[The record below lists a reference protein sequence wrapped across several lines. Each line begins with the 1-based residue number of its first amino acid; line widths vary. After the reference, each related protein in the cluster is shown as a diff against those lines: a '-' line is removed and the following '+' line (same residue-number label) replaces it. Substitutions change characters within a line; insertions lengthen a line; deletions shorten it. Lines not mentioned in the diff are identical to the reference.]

1 MTEPFKVNDR
11 RGKSRFVV
19 GQSVDDAR
27 KMASDAADLMRRNF
41 GDTNPYTQAFSRN
54 QEPDEVLREMRL
66 NRRVAAMQKRATGPG
81 YGGTVGGINGAFGA
95 GANVSFATGRPRDPL
110 FYWRENNL
118 PYDITK
124 DSELKKIRAFCSL
137 LYLTHPIIASCIDI
151 FTKFPLQGM
160 SIQCS
165 KDEQIEEF
173 HNILFFEELDYRN
186 YMVDISHQR
195 WLLGEAWPLGA
206 FNETLGVW
214 EGDELLN
221 PDDVEVERSALV
233 KDPRFLIRLPETLR
247 KVLQERSPRWEYNS
261 LIKNYPELQS
271 YAAEDSLMPVSN
283 MLLKQVKFK
292 ADTFH
297 KRGIP
302 ILMRAFRSVV
312 QEEMLNA
319 ALDAIADRLY
329 TPLILVKLG
338 ASASDLGTEVP
349 WIPTQGDLETFE
361 ESMDAALAGDFRV
374 LVNHFATDITSVFGR
389 ENMPDL
395 TGDFDRITDKILQ
408 TFGISQSM
416 LNGADQGETYAAD
429 ALNRDMMATLLT
441 DHQLHLKDFFS
452 DRAKIVA
459 EAQEHYD
466 FEVRNGIRYVKM
478 EEVLKVDEESGEET
492 IVEQPKLL
500 VPTLEFETL
509 TLNDKNTE
517 RAFKESLVQAGVPIP
532 MKSRILGM
540 GFDFDEMLEEKQQEQ
555 VSLAVAEQKTR
566 RETYKVLRDQRLPIP
581 DDLVS
586 DFRPIAKQ
594 PGQPLNPAQDAALP
608 LLGGMPQDLPAL
620 APTLEDQQAQ
630 DEQDS
635 PGPQEQDGPSNV
647 IMMPMQAPE
656 EGDQRPPE
664 SDEQRANMPK
674 PARRIYA
681 SQQISKTAQAEYDR
695 KVRGQ
700 IKTAMAEH
708 YEAPDNSIEDPDRPQ
723 DWQPT
728 GKFGAPRHL
737 GMRAHVAIPESLKW
751 HDELD
756 DEGTA

>member
-1 MTEPFKVNDR
+1 MTEPFTVNNR

-19 GQSVDDAR
+19 GQSVDDAK
-27 KMASDAADLMRRNF
+27 KMVGDAHDLMRKNF

-54 QEPDEVLREMRL
+54 QD
-66 NRRVAAMQKRATGPG
+66 RRIASMQKRATPG
-81 YGGTVGGINGAFGA
+81 GNGIGGINGGFGA

-160 SIQCS
+160 AITCQ

-173 HNILFFEELDYRN
+173 YNNLFFDELDYKN
-186 YMVDISHQR
+186 YLVDISHQR
-195 WLLGEAWPLGA
+195 WLLGEAWPLGS

-214 EGDELLN
+214 EDDELLN

-349 WIPTQGDLETFE
+349 WIPTQDDLETFE

-395 TGDFDRITDKILQ
+395 SGDFERITDKILQ
-408 TFGISQSM
+408 VFGISQTM
-416 LNGADQGETYAAD
+416 LNGAQAGETYAAD

-441 DHQLHLKDFFS
+441 DHQLHLQDFFH
-452 DRAKIVA
+452 DRARIVA

-478 EEVLKVDEESGEET
+478 EEVLKIDEESGEET

-500 VPTLEFETL
+500 VPTLDFETL

-517 RAFKESLVQAGVPIP
+517 RQFREALVQAGVPIP
-532 MKSRILGM
+532 MKSRIVGM
-540 GFDFDEMLEEKQQEQ
+540 GVDFDEMISEKTDEQ
-555 VSLAVAEQKTR
+555 VRLAVAEQEAR
-566 RETYKVLRDQRLPIP
+566 RETYKALRDKRLPIP

-586 DFRPIAKQ
+586 DFRPVAKQ
-594 PGQPLNPAQDAALP
+594 PSTPLNPAQDAALP
-608 LLGGMPQDLPAL
+608 LLGALPQDLPAL
-620 APTLEDQQAQ
+620 APTMEDQQAQ
-630 DEQDS
+630 DDQDA
-635 PGPQEQDGPSNV
+635 PGPMDQDGPSNV
-647 IMMPMQAPE
+647 IMMPVQTPQ

-674 PARRIYA
+674 PAKKYLSQKISKQAQMDYDRRI
-681 SQQISKTAQAEYDR
+681 
-695 KVRGQ
+695 RGQ
-700 IKTAMAEH
+700 IKTAVAQH
-708 YEAPDNSIEDPDRPQ
+708 YEAPDNSIEDPDKPEN
-723 DWQPT
+723 WQPT
-728 GKFGAPRHL
+728 GRFAAPKVA
-737 GMRAHVAIPESLKW
+737 GMRQHVAIPESLKW
-751 HDELD
+751 REELD
-756 DEGTA
+756 ENSEEGTA

>member
-1 MTEPFKVNDR
+1 MSEPFKVSDR
-11 RGKSRFVV
+11 RGRIVV
-19 GQSVDDAR
+19 GQSVDDAK
-27 KMASDAADLMRRNF
+27 KMASDATDLMRRTF

-54 QEPDEVLREMRL
+54 QSTDQVVDEMRL
-66 NRRVAAMQKRATGPG
+66 NRRVASMQKRGMG
-81 YGGTVGGINGAFGA
+81 VGGVNGAFGA

-160 SIQCS
+160 EIRCS

-173 HNILFFEELDYRN
+173 YNNLFFDELGYRN
-186 YMVDISHQR
+186 YLVDVSHQR
-195 WLLGEAWPLGA
+195 WLLGEAWPLGS

-214 EGDELLN
+214 EGEELLN

-283 MLLKQVKFK
+283 MLLKQIRFK

-329 TPLILVKLG
+329 TPLILVRLG

-361 ESMDAALAGDFRV
+361 EAMDAALAGDFRV

-395 TGDFDRITDKILQ
+395 SGDFDRITDRLLQ
-408 TFGISQSM
+408 VFGISQTM
-416 LNGADQGETYAAD
+416 LNGAESGETYAAD

-441 DHQLHLKDFFS
+441 DHQLQLQNFFD
-452 DRAKIVA
+452 DRARIVA

-466 FEVRNGIRYVKM
+466 FEVRGGIRYVKM
-478 EEVLKVDEESGEET
+478 EEVLKVDEETGEET

-500 VPTLEFETL
+500 VPELCFATMTLS
-509 TLNDKNTE
+509 DKQTE
-517 RAFKESLVQAGVPIP
+517 RAFREELVQGGVPLTI
-532 MKSRILGM
+532 KSRIVGM
-540 GFDFDEMLEEKQQEQ
+540 GIDFDQMLEEKQNEQ
-555 VSLAVAEQKTR
+555 VRLAVAEQETR
-566 RETYKVLRDQRLPIP
+566 RETFKALRDQRLPIP
-581 DDLVS
+581 VDLQS
-586 DFRPIAKQ
+586 DFQPVAKQ

-608 LLGGMPQDLPAL
+608 LLGAQPQDLPAL
-620 APTLEDQQAQ
+620 APTMDDQTMEDQQDA
-630 DEQDS
+630 
-635 PGPQEQDGPSNV
+635 PGPQDQDGPSP
-647 IMMPMQAPE
+647 MMLMPMNAVPQD
-656 EGDQRPPE
+656 GDQRPPE
-664 SDEQRANMPK
+664 SDEQRQGMPK
-674 PARRIYA
+674 PARKYL
-681 SQQISKTAQAEYDR
+681 SQKISKTAQADYDR
-695 KVRGQ
+695 QIRGQ
-700 IKTAMAEH
+700 IHEATLKH
-708 YEAPDNSIEDPDRPQ
+708 YEAPDNSEEDQDRPEH
-723 DWQPT
+723 WQPT
-728 GKFGAPRHL
+728 GKFAGPAHL
-737 GMRAHVAIPESLKW
+737 GMRQHVQIPESMIW
-751 HDELD
+751 RDED
-756 DEGTA
+756 DGETT